1 MLETSTI
8 VAQSYDLS
16 FESNNMAPQVDQY
29 PRLWLD
35 LTDHKP
41 QDCSYPNIHLKAH
54 NPRKSTYQT
63 SPSPEP
69 QEVTIKLERLLLAN
83 RSASSMS
90 GRSLP
95 NMSDHAA
102 QQSRT
107 GQARAAYEKPLPDVP
122 AGSSSRNRTR
132 PTGPRHVTFSVP
144 PSQPMADI
152 LSSREARNSE
162 SPTPVREVGVSSF
175 VERLDYAGSS
185 IYPYRKSSLPS
196 DSLESFCPFNTRRAE
211 HVLAIKKRELNA
223 DVAALKML
231 KSHPGSLGEQCRRF
245 LHDSLNLSGL
255 QSSPSTH
262 NTPLD
267 AQHKNKRA
275 ETKTAEQ
282 KCLKRIPCLRPRRSL
297 DETTYVPYKHMTKHP
312 DLYPSAHQASSKSYN
327 DHYCQ
332 CDDTSSGANNLGS
345 LKSKPRVVSTPS
357 LTSRREIADPAPL
370 TPRRATTTPVSS
382 PAPLPTTMNTP
393 NPTSP
398 ATRSHNTSPDIKIKN
413 SRGSTVLDADRV
425 IIEVL
430 RRIAS
435 RMEASTRD
443 ERIPILK
450 VTESLTREVLC
461 ICKELT
467 DDGKSIKII

>member
-1 MLETSTI
+1 MQETSTI

-16 FESNNMAPQVDQY
+16 LESNTMAAQLEQH

-41 QDCSYPNIHLKAH
+41 QDWTYPKIHLKAH
-54 NPRKSTYQT
+54 QPGKYDYQT
-63 SPSPEP
+63 SPSPVP
-69 QEVTIKLERLLLAN
+69 QDASTKPERLLFAN

-95 NMSDHAA
+95 NMQDHAA
-102 QQSRT
+102 GQSRT
-107 GQARAAYEKPLPDVP
+107 GQIRAAYEKPLPDVP
-122 AGSSSRNRTR
+122 HGSSSKNRAR
-132 PTGPRHVTFSVP
+132 PIGPRHVTFSDL
-144 PSQPMADI
+144 PSQPMI
-152 LSSREARNSE
+152 GNQLNRGTRNSE
-162 SPTPVREVGVSSF
+162 FPTPVREADVSSF
-175 VERLDYAGSS
+175 VERLDYAGSNT
-185 IYPYRKSSLPS
+185 YPYRKSSLPT

-211 HVLAIKKRELNA
+211 HVIAIKKRELNA

-245 LHDSLNLSGL
+245 LHDSLNLSDL
-255 QSSPSTH
+255 QTSPSMNKTTI
-262 NTPLD
+262 NAQYDKKGTRAKTP
-267 AQHKNKRA
+267 
-275 ETKTAEQ
+275 EP

-297 DETTYVPYKHMTKHP
+297 DETTYVPYKHNTTRP
-312 DLYPSAHQASSKSYN
+312 DLYPSTHRPNSEFYTNQ
-327 DHYCQ
+327 YCS
-332 CDDTSSGANNLGS
+332 CDDTSTGANNLGS
-345 LKSKPRVVSTPS
+345 LKSKPRVVSTP
-357 LTSRREIADPAPL
+357 PL
-370 TPRRATTTPVSS
+370 TPRRSITAPSPSPDPLPLTSISTPNSS
-382 PAPLPTTMNTP
+382 PQATIPPS
-393 NPTSP
+393 SP
-398 ATRSHNTSPDIKIKN
+398 MKIKN

-467 DDGKSIKII
+467 DGTSIKII